1 MKSKP
6 IDKNCIISDMIN
18 NFNDINSMFKT
29 IKNSTIY
36 SLAKKE
42 DTCYILTS
50 YEIYEKMLYEF
61 LNKLDIAEL
70 KTNKH

>member
-1 MKSKP
+1 MQKQSSEV
-6 IDKNCIISDMIN
+6 NYVISDIIN

-36 SLAKKE
+36 SLANKE

-50 YEIYEKMLYEF
+50 YEIYEKILNNF
-61 LNKLDIAEL
+61 LNKLDNAEL
-70 KTNKH
+70 NTNKH

>member
-1 MKSKP
+1 MKSKS
-6 IDKNCIISDMIN
+6 IDKNYIISDMIN
-18 NFNDINSMFKT
+18 NFNDIYSMFKT

-36 SLAKKE
+36 SLANKE

-61 LNKLDIAEL
+61 LNKLDITEL

>member
-1 MKSKP
+1 MQKQSSEV
-6 IDKNCIISDMIN
+6 NYVISDIIN
-18 NFNDINSMFKT
+18 DFNDINSMFKT

-36 SLAKKE
+36 SLANKE